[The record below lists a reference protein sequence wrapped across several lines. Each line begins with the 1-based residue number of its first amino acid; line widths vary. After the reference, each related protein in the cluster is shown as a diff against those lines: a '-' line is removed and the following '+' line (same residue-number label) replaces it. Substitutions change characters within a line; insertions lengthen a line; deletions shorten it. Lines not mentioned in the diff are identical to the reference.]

1 MESSDFAGLYS
12 ARAEPAMDAAWI
24 GRVLAVLGAAGL
36 LCSLLWWAVSFLQA
50 MDLGHALR
58 CLVSSTE
65 PCRLVTGAAGSLAYQ
80 PAVFWISAVA
90 VVAGAVASV
99 GSSRIDRLGV
109 LVVLL
114 VIWIGFSL
122 SHERGEYW
130 VGSPWGV
137 AARLGIELSSG
148 IWNGLGFLA
157 GPAWTDS
164 ALGQMTRPTNIAQGG
179 EILVHA
185 SYTLFAALAG
195 FLIGAIPAATLPFLL
210 RRLPIATAAIDPFM
224 VGGYGAPKLALAP
237 LFILWFGIGVES
249 KIALVAITVFFIVY
263 FSALAG
269 VRALDA
275 KLVQMA
281 QVMGANE
288 RAVARHI
295 VFPGAVPYIFTG
307 LRIAMP
313 YSIGGAVIAELISAN
328 RGLGYLIQL
337 SANNFD
343 TTGVFVALVATTC
356 IVVLGNWTVN
366 LGERWLLRWRPPA
379 DAKAEAG
386 G

>member
-1 MESSDFAGLYS
+1 MQQKKPSQRGGTPAILRPRKPQVREMS
-12 ARAEPAMDAAWI
+12 ARKPTETSDAGGLRQPSERSALRTRVD
-24 GRVLAVLGAAGL
+24 RVL
-36 LCSLLWWAVSFLQA
+36 
-50 MDLGHALR
+50 
-58 CLVSSTE
+58 
-65 PCRLVTGAAGSLAYQ
+65 
-80 PAVFWISAVA
+80 
-90 VVAGAVASV
+90 
-99 GSSRIDRLGV
+99 V

-114 VIWIGFSL
+114 AVWVTLSL
-122 SHERGEYW
+122 TLERGEYW

-137 AARLGIELSSG
+137 AIRLGTDLWSSA
-148 IWNGLGFLA
+148 WNGLGFLA
-157 GPAWTDS
+157 GPVWTDS
-164 ALGQMTRPTNIAQGG
+164 ALGQMTRPTNLAQGG
-179 EILVHA
+179 EILLHT
-185 SYTLFAALAG
+185 SYTLFEAVAG
-195 FLIGAIPAATLPFLL
+195 FLIGAIPAAVLPFAL
-210 RRLPIATAAIDPFM
+210 RRLPIATAVIDPFM

-237 LFILWFGIGVES
+237 LFILWFGIGIES

-281 QVMGANE
+281 QVMGASE

-313 YSIGGAVIAELISAN
+313 YSIGGAVIAELISSN

-343 TTGVFVALVATTC
+343 TTGVFVAVVATTF

-379 DAKAEAG
+379 DAKAELG